1 MTFIPRI
8 PSFNKPLLLLA
19 GIFVPLLAIC
29 QVDTQRTSTAAYP
42 FIQENLNH
50 LYFSKDSSAFMKL
63 YKKMDKLKDERKDRI
78 TVVHIGGSHVQGGTW
93 SSTFASDFQYEFK
106 TEGGGYFAFPY
117 RIAKTNSQPYIT
129 SFTNGKWKRCRP
141 TGKEYCLPLG
151 MSALS
156 VNTNDSSNYFGMA
169 ITSRSVCRKF
179 STVKVYHNFNKSF
192 EFSLSPK
199 MKLMAE
205 RQEFEKS
212 GYTLFKLS
220 QPVDSVT
227 FDLLR
232 KDSLQRDF
240 ILYGFSLESDLP
252 GIYLAGLGA
261 NGASTSSFLRCA
273 NLVAQLQTLHADV
286 MILSLG
292 VNDTQS
298 KGFEK
303 DEYIEHYDS
312 LITYAKKANPGVA
325 IILTTTTDNYIKR
338 KTSNKRT
345 VLARDAMFE
354 LMERHDL
361 AVWDLFSIMGGYK
374 SMVKWYKVGLASKD
388 KVHFSPKGYTLLGH
402 MMFDALNKSY
412 HHNSKK

>member
-1 MTFIPRI
+1 
-8 PSFNKPLLLLA
+8 
-19 GIFVPLLAIC
+19 
-29 QVDTQRTSTAAYP
+29 
-42 FIQENLNH
+42 
-50 LYFSKDSSAFMKL
+50 MKL
-63 YKKMDKLKDERKDRI
+63 YKKMDKLREEKKDRI
-78 TVVHIGGSHVQGGTW
+78 TVVHMGGSHVQGGTW
-93 SSTFASDFQYEFK
+93 SNVFISDLQAAFQ
-106 TEGGGYFAFPY
+106 TDGGGYFAFPY
-117 RIAKTNSQPYIT
+117 KIAKTNGQPYVT

-141 TGKEYCLPLG
+141 TGREYCLPLG

-156 VNTNDSSNYFGMA
+156 VSTNDSSNSFGLA
-169 ITSRSVCRKF
+169 ITQRSVCRKF
-179 STVKVYHNFNKSF
+179 NTVKVYHNFNSSF
-192 EFSLSPK
+192 VFSLSSK

-205 RQEFEKS
+205 RVEEERQ
-212 GYTLFKLS
+212 GYTVFRLS
-220 QPVDSVT
+220 QPVDSVS

-232 KDSLQRDF
+232 KDTLQRDF
-240 ILYGFSLESDLP
+240 ILYGFSLENEAAP
-252 GIYLAGLGA
+252 GFYLAGLGA

-273 NLVAQLQTLHADV
+273 NLVPQLQTLNADL

-312 LITYAKKANPGVA
+312 LITFAKKANPNVA
-325 IILTTTTDNYIKR
+325 IILTTTTDNYIRR

-374 SMVKWYKVGLASKD
+374 SMTQWFKVGLAAKD

-402 MMFDALNKSY
+402 MMFEALNKSY
-412 HHNSKK
+412 NNNRKK